1 MIKTIVDDGE
11 IVKYEIVGAIKNEE
25 LLSKDD
31 LIKKLYEAASI
42 IDSQRKYH
50 LRENICPKIGVDYS
64 DASFWADELR
74 FEDLSDIPDYTT
86 NSVYSYYKNYR
97 KDTERK
103 ICKILEQLKEIDVK
117 SNNIYLSI
125 YLDNKHGQVKHYYDT
140 YWREYFKLEPNFKI
154 DYKSEILKQWEQ
166 LTKVEY
172 NMVSYRID
180 DHNSAS
186 AQS

>member
-11 IVKYEIVGAIKNEE
+11 IVKYEINGAIKNEE

-31 LIKKLYEAASI
+31 LIKILYEAASI

-50 LRENICPKIGVDYS
+50 LRENICPKIGVNYS
-64 DASFWADELR
+64 EVSFWVDEVCFR
-74 FEDLSDIPDYTT
+74 DLSDIPDYTA
-86 NSVYSYYKNYR
+86 NFVYSCYKNYE
-97 KDTERK
+97 KDTEGK

-125 YLDNKHGQVKHYYDT
+125 YLDNKYGQEKHYYDT

-154 DYKSEILKQWEQ
+154 DYKSEILKRWEQ
-166 LTKVEY
+166 LTKAEY
-172 NMVSYRID
+172 NRISYKIDNQNVS
-180 DHNSAS
+180 S

>member
-31 LIKKLYEAASI
+31 LIKKLYEAASV

-50 LRENICPKIGVDYS
+50 LREDICPKIGVDYS
-64 DASFWADELR
+64 EASFWVDELH

-86 NSVYSYYKNYR
+86 NSVYSYYKNYK

-103 ICKILEQLKEIDVK
+103 ICKILEQLKEIDAK
-117 SNNIYLSI
+117 SNNMCLSI
-125 YLDNKHGQVKHYYDT
+125 YLDNQYGKEKHYYDA
-140 YWREYFKLEPNFKI
+140 YWREYFKLEPNFDI
-154 DYKSEILKQWEQ
+154 DYKSEILEQWEQ
-166 LTKVEY
+166 LTKAEY
-172 NMVSYRID
+172 NGVLYKVEI
-180 DHNSAS
+180 N
-186 AQS
+186 